1 MEGGSGQQHD
11 SGCDIT
17 TARAPR
23 ESARA
28 PRKSRVTASR
38 QAPTASRQPPAASRQ
53 PPTVRRQNQEAQ
65 AIHWFDFGKTGNNR
79 KMLRTPAAHYRI
91 QKHKQPIGYVSV
103 TLAKKGNAA
112 HIQHTLHNTESQ
124 ATRWFHFVQT
134 RNNCK
139 MLRTPNAHC
148 QRQKHKQFIVTRS
161 NNYGEQGRGEWERSL
176 FYSN

>member
-28 PRKSRVTASR
+28 PRESRVTASR

-65 AIHWFDFGKTGNNR
+65 AIHWFDFGQTGNNQ
-79 KMLRTPAAHYRI
+79 KMLRTPGAHYRI
-91 QKHKQPIGYVSV
+91 QKHKQRIGSISV
-103 TLAKKGNAA
+103 TLATKGKCCA
-112 HIQHTLHNTESQ
+112 HPTHT
-124 ATRWFHFVQT
+124 A
-134 RNNCK
+134 
-139 MLRTPNAHC
+139 
-148 QRQKHKQFIVTRS
+148 
-161 NNYGEQGRGEWERSL
+161 
-176 FYSN
+176 